1 MFRVFGH
8 HKCSILDGGLPRWE
22 AEGFPVEIQ
31 PPVEA
36 KKSQYPTPKFDKDTV
51 RSYQQIVTNSCLN
64 PSENSSA
71 EIVVDARSLGRYLG
85 TEPEPRPGLSS
96 GHIPHSLSIPFTS
109 FLQTHS
115 FPHSSTKYTT
125 YRTTAEIGQ
134 ALVDAVGA
142 IHLEQILKGERSIIT
157 SCGSGMTAGVLWLGL
172 KLLGVRQ
179 VGLYDESW
187 TGYAARKSSII
198 EKSP

>member
-1 MFRVFGH
+1 MLESFRGL
-8 HKCSILDGGLPRWE
+8 KRGDCSGRSVSRTVEYHSSVAKLP
-22 AEGFPVEIQ
+22 
-31 PPVEA
+31 
-36 KKSQYPTPKFDKDTV
+36 TDTN
-51 RSYQQIVTNSCLN
+51 TFNS
-64 PSENSSA
+64 
-71 EIVVDARSLGRYLG
+71 RYLG
-85 TEPEPRPGLSS
+85 TDPEPRPGLSS

-115 FPHSSTKYTT
+115 SPHSSAKYTT

-142 IHLEQILKGERSIIT
+142 IRLEQILKGERSIIT

-179 VGLYDESW
+179 VGLYDEVSAVYIHIHNFPYRLTAQSW
-187 TGYAARKSSII
+187 TGYAARKSSVI
-198 EKSP
+198 EKSS